1 MVGLT
6 RICGGFSFGATQLK
20 TKVDEC
26 ARVEWANEFREL
38 ANQLDRLGKWN
49 LKAENGRH
57 QVLSYGAEAGELLVE
72 TAELWEGTPLSS
84 LKDETVPEV
93 QGVELSKH
101 QKHAVLRSHF
111 YALWIKYCRRLS
123 NDGWSIGDV
132 GEPRTKIVEAE
143 SGGTNEHGTWTNE
156 FGTFERVEIYMDEEY
171 VLWPCQARQ
180 FALACSKIS
189 EYLGLLSKP
198 AKKTAKPAKK
208 HATGQFEWCRM
219 CCLSLI
225 ESTQTRG
232 SKKKFFAESQ
242 LSTAPV
248 G

>member
-1 MVGLT
+1 MK
-6 RICGGFSFGATQLK
+6 TQ
-20 TKVDEC
+20 VDQC
-26 ARVEWANEFREL
+26 AWVEWADKFRQL
-38 ANQLDRLGKWN
+38 AKRLDRLGKHN
-49 LKAENGRH
+49 LEADSGRL
-57 QVLSYGAEAGELLVE
+57 QVFRYGAQAGELLVT
-72 TAELWEGTPLSS
+72 TAELWEDTWLSS
-84 LKDETVPEV
+84 LKNETVPEV

-101 QKHAVLRSHF
+101 QKHRVLQSHF

-156 FGTFERVEIYMDEEY
+156 FGTFERVEIYMDQEY

-198 AKKTAKPAKK
+198 GKKRAKPAKK
-208 HATGQFEWCRM
+208 HATGQFEADELQKLR
-219 CCLSLI
+219 SLI
-225 ESTQTRG
+225 LKLHRQAVLQKSLNRKVSAQWLIEWVEKALQVE
-232 SKKKFFAESQ
+232 K
-242 LSTAPV
+242 
-248 G
+248 